1 MNQLVEALYR
11 GIHELKPH
19 VRFGISPFG
28 IGRPDR
34 RPAGISGFS
43 QYDQLYA
50 DVELWIERGW
60 MDYLTPQLYWPR
72 AQKAQ
77 AFGVLLDYWTAQNPR
92 KRHLWPG
99 LYTSQVSAEPKPW
112 EAAEITGQIDLLR
125 TRPAATGHVHFS
137 MVPLLKNA
145 RGLNDVLAA
154 GLYATPALVPAT
166 PWLDS
171 TLPPAPTLA
180 ISPTKTV
187 GAPATLVIT
196 PGAGEAAAN
205 FAIWLRYGGDQ
216 WRFTVQ
222 PAGAPSVALVADAK
236 LGAPDR
242 VVVTAVDRLG
252 NESAR
257 VALPLI
263 SPGTPVAQR

>member
-1 MNQLVEALYR
+1 MMRALFAALSEPVRPVE
-11 GIHELKPH
+11 
-19 VRFGISPFG
+19 V
-28 IGRPDR
+28 
-34 RPAGISGFS
+34 
-43 QYDQLYA
+43 
-50 DVELWIERGW
+50 VGW
-60 MDYLTPQLYWPR
+60 NGDGLE
-72 AQKAQ
+72 AQ
-77 AFGVLLDYWTAQNPR
+77 AFGVLLDYWAAQNPQ

-112 EAAEITGQIDLLR
+112 EAAEIMGQIELLR

-137 MVPLLKNA
+137 MVPLLKNS
-145 RGLNDVLAA
+145 RGLNAALAA
-154 GLYATPALVPAT
+154 GPYTAAALVPAT

-171 TLPPAPTLA
+171 TPPLAPTLA
-180 ISPTKTV
+180 I
-187 GAPATLVIT
+187 APAKTAGEAAKLVIM

-216 WRFTVQ
+216 WQFTVQ
-222 PAGAPSVALVADAK
+222 PAGMPSVALVADAK

-257 VALPLI
+257 VALPI
-263 SPGTPVAQR
+263 PASGASGTQR